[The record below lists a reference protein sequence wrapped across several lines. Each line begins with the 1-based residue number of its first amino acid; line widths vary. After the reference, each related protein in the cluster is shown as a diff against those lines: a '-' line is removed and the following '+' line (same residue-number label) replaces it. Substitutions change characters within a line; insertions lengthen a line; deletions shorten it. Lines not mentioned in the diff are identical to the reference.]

1 MLALCLMLSYTYYA
15 QNYAGII
22 GLGLDAAFQDDFL
35 VLLVDINA
43 RVGVLG
49 PDQECWRD
57 VMGRHGLDQRNKA
70 GEELLQL
77 CAMNQLT
84 VMNIWC

>member
-1 MLALCLMLSYTYYA
+1 MTFWIVYID
-15 QNYAGII
+15 G
-22 GLGLDAAFQDDFL
+22 AFQGDFL
-35 VLLVDINA
+35 VLLGGFNT

-49 PDQECWRD
+49 PDEECWRG
-57 VMGRHGLDQRNKA
+57 VVGKHGLDESNET

-84 VMNIWC
+84 VMNIWF